1 MKRVNLCD
9 LEKVTVEVP
18 KEFAFCLT
26 STQQILWLYD
36 SILDIMENGGGGG
49 GTFDV
54 TIGEN
59 GNWYINGVDTGKP
72 SRGEQGPQGEP
83 GADGAPGPEGPQG
96 PAGADGAQ
104 GPAGADGAPGPE
116 GPRGPQGPAGA
127 DGAPGPE
134 GPQGPQGEPGANGKD
149 GAPGADGYSPTVV
162 TETIT
167 NGTRVTITD
176 KTGAHTFDILNGK
189 DGGAAATPTIGENG
203 NWYINGEDTGKPSR
217 GEQGPKGEQGPQGE
231 PGANG
236 KDGAEGPRGP
246 EGPQGPAGKD
256 GAQGPQGD
264 PGPQGERGPQG
275 PAGED
280 GAQGPEGPQG
290 PKGPQGPAGADG
302 AQGERGPAGADG
314 FSPTVVTEPITNGTR
329 VTITDAEGPHSFDV
343 LNGTGGGGAT
353 TPLALTGRD
362 LYNLF
367 QTPMFELADNGTDY
381 ARIALLSGDINVTGE
396 LEPDTGKV
404 SLEFTTAVNQG
415 TGNPVTYG
423 VKYNGT
429 DGTYPYAIRKFCSF
443 YPGSVSEALK
453 PLNGMTLDGIYVYK
467 GGALGC
473 AFKEAYNQ
481 LYASPKP
488 DVPEKQAVLVPAGLG
503 GDAKVAKGDT
513 VTVKIRGHIAPAL

>member
-9 LEKVTVEVP
+9 LEKVTVEIP
-18 KEFAFCLT
+18 KQFAFCLT
-26 STQQILWLYD
+26 ETQQIIWLYNEIVD
-36 SILDIMENGGGGG
+36 ILENGGGGG

-54 TIGEN
+54 TIGDN

-72 SRGEQGPQGEP
+72 SRGEQGPQGP
-83 GADGAPGPEGPQG
+83 AGPEGPQG
-96 PAGADGAQ
+96 EQ

-127 DGAPGPE
+127 DGAPGPV
-134 GPQGPQGEPGANGKD
+134 GEAGF
-149 GAPGADGYSPTVV
+149 SPTVE
-162 TETIT
+162 TETIEG
-167 NGTRVTITD
+167 GTRVTITD
-176 KTGAHTFDILNGK
+176 ADGEHTFDIMNGK
-189 DGGAAATPTIGENG
+189 DGGEAATPTIGENG

-217 GEQGPKGEQGPQGE
+217 GEQGPKGEQGPQG
-231 PGANG
+231 PAGADG
-236 KDGAEGPRGP
+236 EDGAQGPQGP

-280 GAQGPEGPQG
+280 GAQGPQG
-290 PKGPQGPAGADG
+290 DPGPQGPAGADG
-302 AQGERGPAGADG
+302 APGPKGDPGPAGADG
-314 FSPTVVTEPITNGTR
+314 FSPTVATEAIEGGTR

-353 TPLALTGRD
+353 TPLTLTGRD
-362 LYNLF
+362 LYQLF
-367 QTPMFELADNGTDY
+367 QSSALGLANNGTDV
-381 ARIALLSGDINVTGE
+381 AWINIDKDGIDVTGE

-404 SLEFTTAVNQG
+404 SLEFTTAVDMG
-415 TGNPVTYG
+415 TGNPVAYG
-423 VKYNGT
+423 VNYNGT
-429 DGTYPYAIRKFCSF
+429 DGTYPYCIRKFCTF
-443 YPGSVSEALK
+443 APIIVSEALK

-481 LYASPKP
+481 LFAVPTP

-503 GDAKVAKGDT
+503 DGAKVAKGDT

>member
-9 LEKVTVEVP
+9 LEKVTVEIP
-18 KEFAFCLT
+18 KQFAFCLT
-26 STQQILWLYD
+26 ETQQIIWLYNEIVD
-36 SILDIMENGGGGG
+36 ILENGGGGG

-54 TIGEN
+54 TIGDN

-72 SRGEQGPQGEP
+72 SRGEQGPQGP
-83 GADGAPGPEGPQG
+83 AGPEGPQG
-96 PAGADGAQ
+96 
-104 GPAGADGAPGPE
+104 E
-116 GPRGPQGPAGA
+116 QGPAGA

-134 GPQGPQGEPGANGKD
+134 GPQGPQGPA
-149 GAPGADGYSPTVV
+149 GADGAQGPAGEAGFSPTVE
-162 TETIT
+162 TETIEG
-167 NGTRVTITD
+167 GTRVTITD
-176 KTGAHTFDILNGK
+176 ADGEHTFDIMNGK

-217 GEQGPKGEQGPQGE
+217 GEQGPAGADGEDGAQGPQ
-231 PGANG
+231 
-236 KDGAEGPRGP
+236 GP

-280 GAQGPEGPQG
+280 GAQGPQGPEGPQG
-290 PKGPQGPAGADG
+290 DPGPQGPAGADG
-302 AQGERGPAGADG
+302 APGPKGDPGPAGADG
-314 FSPTVVTEPITNGTR
+314 FSPTVATEAIEGGTR

-353 TPLALTGRD
+353 TPLTLTGRD

-367 QTPMFELADNGTDY
+367 QSSTLGLANDGTDF
-381 ARIALLSGDINVTGE
+381 AWINLNKDGIDVTGE

-404 SLEFTTAVNQG
+404 SLEFTTEVDMG
-415 TGNPVTYG
+415 TGNPVAYG
-423 VKYNGT
+423 VNYNGT
-429 DGTYPYAIRKFCSF
+429 DGTYPYRIRKFCTF
-443 YPGSVSEALK
+443 VPIIVSEALK
-453 PLNGMTLDGIYVYK
+453 PLNGMALDGIYVYN

-473 AFKEAYNQ
+473 AFKEVYNQ
-481 LYASPKP
+481 LFAVPTP
-488 DVPEKQAVLVPAGLG
+488 DVPEKQAVLVPAGLDDG
-503 GDAKVAKGDT
+503 AKVAKGDT